1 MAHFFKKTSK
11 RAYFFVT
18 ADYCFTLYNDVP
30 EFSNYKFP
38 SRASTY
44 KVISGGWALYS
55 EPDFQGKVMYQF
67 GSESAFLIIIMNT
80 FVSISGQKGKNVFNE
95 LISVSSGIISPPR

>member
-1 MAHFFKKTSK
+1 
-11 RAYFFVT
+11 
-18 ADYCFTLYNDVP
+18 
-30 EFSNYKFP
+30 
-38 SRASTY
+38 
-44 KVISGGWALYS
+44 
-55 EPDFQGKVMYQF
+55 MYQF